1 MGKGFTKLY
10 PAMPLWNKRSPLLC
24 LWLAENGGEKGAQ
37 SAEESRLGA
46 GICFRL
52 HGGRRG
58 WAALRRRVYDEIR
71 PLRRRLQAQLC
82 HHLLHGWLW
91 VAGAKHKRSF
101 NLHMHVLGGRQRP
114 HAHERSRAVLKA
126 NQRGVP
132 FAELLVELAVRVLKG
147 ERLENAPLPL
157 DFPLAHTRADRDALI
172 QRMRPAVEEMHDR
185 WRGVPLGATLT
196 VQWPERLRRSDP
208 LSESVRLRAE
218 HRRLAKRHRGGRRG

>member
-1 MGKGFTKLY
+1 MEIVFV
-10 PAMPLWNKRSPLLC
+10 RS
-24 LWLAENGGEKGAQ
+24 E
-37 SAEESRLGA
+37 
-46 GICFRL
+46 
-52 HGGRRG
+52 H
-58 WAALRRRVYDEIR
+58 RRVPSVVTRGDGVR
-71 PLRRRLQAQLC
+71 LSVPVFGPLEPMPHDLVHFAVERELGLREGFWGSVA
-82 HHLLHGWLW
+82 
-91 VAGAKHKRSF
+91 AGAIF
-101 NLHMHVLGGRQRP
+101 DGMHVLGGRQRP

-172 QRMRPAVEEMHDR
+172 QRLRPAVEEMHDR

>member
-1 MGKGFTKLY
+1 MEIVFV
-10 PAMPLWNKRSPLLC
+10 RS
-24 LWLAENGGEKGAQ
+24 E
-37 SAEESRLGA
+37 
-46 GICFRL
+46 
-52 HGGRRG
+52 H
-58 WAALRRRVYDEIR
+58 RRVPSVVTRGDGVR
-71 PLRRRLQAQLC
+71 LSVPVFGPLEPMPHDLVHFAVERELGLREGFWGSVA
-82 HHLLHGWLW
+82 
-91 VAGAKHKRSF
+91 AGAIF
-101 NLHMHVLGGRQRP
+101 DGMHVLGGRQRP

>member
-1 MGKGFTKLY
+1 MEIVFV
-10 PAMPLWNKRSPLLC
+10 RS
-24 LWLAENGGEKGAQ
+24 E
-37 SAEESRLGA
+37 
-46 GICFRL
+46 
-52 HGGRRG
+52 H
-58 WAALRRRVYDEIR
+58 RRVPSVVTRGDGVR
-71 PLRRRLQAQLC
+71 LSVPVFGPLEPMPHDLVHFAVERELG
-82 HHLLHGWLW
+82 LHEGFWGS
-91 VAGAKHKRSF
+91 VAAGAIF
-101 NLHMHVLGGRQRP
+101 DGMHVLGGRQRP

>member
-1 MGKGFTKLY
+1 MEIVFV
-10 PAMPLWNKRSPLLC
+10 RS
-24 LWLAENGGEKGAQ
+24 E
-37 SAEESRLGA
+37 
-46 GICFRL
+46 
-52 HGGRRG
+52 H
-58 WAALRRRVYDEIR
+58 RRVPSVVTRGDGVR
-71 PLRRRLQAQLC
+71 LSVPVFGPLEPMPHDLVHFAVERELGLREGFWGSVA
-82 HHLLHGWLW
+82 
-91 VAGAKHKRSF
+91 AGAIF
-101 NLHMHVLGGRQRP
+101 DGMHVLGGRQRP

-157 DFPLAHTRADRDALI
+157 DFPLAHTRADRDAFI